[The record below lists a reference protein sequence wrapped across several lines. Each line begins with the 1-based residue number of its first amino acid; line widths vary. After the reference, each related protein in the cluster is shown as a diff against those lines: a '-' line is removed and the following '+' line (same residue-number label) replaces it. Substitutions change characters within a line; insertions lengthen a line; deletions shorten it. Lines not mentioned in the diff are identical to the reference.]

1 MPKLTEVT
9 PNFETPDPKDPN
21 IGIYKIDVEEWE
33 VVSIS
38 MHNISKDIKVKMREN
53 KERKRKR
60 GPKGK
65 YQKGWTK

>member
-1 MPKLTEVT
+1 MKEVT
-9 PNFETPDPKDPN
+9 PNFDHPDPKDPK
-21 IGIYKIDVEEWE
+21 IGIYEVPEEME

>member
-1 MPKLTEVT
+1 MKEVT

-21 IGIYKIDVEEWE
+21 VGIYKIDVEDWE

-38 MHNISKDIKVKMREN
+38 MHSISKEIKVKMRE
-53 KERKRKR
+53 KEDRKRKR